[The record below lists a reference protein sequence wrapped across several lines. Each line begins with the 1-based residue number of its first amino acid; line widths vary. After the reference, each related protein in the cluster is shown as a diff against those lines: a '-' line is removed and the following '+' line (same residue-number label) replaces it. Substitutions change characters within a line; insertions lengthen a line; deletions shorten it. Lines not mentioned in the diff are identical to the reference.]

1 MSKLNNIG
9 QIIRQL
15 RIEKGV
21 PLRTVA
27 SYLDIDQ
34 AILSKIE
41 TGKRQAK
48 KSLIIKLAKYFKV
61 KKEELL
67 VNWLSSHILYELQD
81 EELADKAIKL
91 AVEQIAYINTPT
103 LSKAEL
109 KRAITKELKKYP
121 VIKQAW
127 LFGSF
132 AQGDESHKSDI
143 DLMLDVPQKNN
154 FSLFDVFQIQE
165 DLQNVFNRKFD
176 IVMAGALKSFAWETA
191 KNDLTLIYDK
201 SE

>member
-1 MSKLNNIG
+1 MSTLYNIG
-9 QIIRQL
+9 QAIRQL

-27 SYLDIDQ
+27 AYLDIDQ

-48 KSLIIKLAKYFKV
+48 KRHIIKLANYFKV
-61 KKEELL
+61 NKEELL
-67 VNWLSSHILYELQD
+67 VIWLSSRILYELQD

-91 AVEQIAYINTPT
+91 AEEQIAYINTPT

-109 KRAITKELKKYP
+109 KKAITKELKKYP
-121 VIKQAW
+121 AIGQAW

-132 AQGDESHKSDI
+132 ARGDESQKSDV
-143 DLMLDVPQKNN
+143 DLMLDVPQKDN
-154 FSLFDVFQIQE
+154 FSMFDVFQIQE
-165 DLQNVFNRKFD
+165 NLQNIFNRKFD

-191 KNDLTLIYDK
+191 KNDLKLIYDK